1 MLFTPKVAT
10 KSSSP
15 SIIDPIIIL
24 FYGPYCTLIQNIFFS
39 FAGESGS
46 YLYVAAEGEFEVIKA
61 GKNLGRLGVGK
72 VIILYPSFFIMYAG
86 RPGVTNKNN

>member
-1 MLFTPKVAT
+1 M
-10 KSSSP
+10 
-15 SIIDPIIIL
+15 
-24 FYGPYCTLIQNIFFS
+24 IQNIFSS

-72 VIILYPSFFIMYAG
+72 VIILCPSFFIMYAG
-86 RPGVTNKNN
+86 RPGVTNKNNYLCKNII